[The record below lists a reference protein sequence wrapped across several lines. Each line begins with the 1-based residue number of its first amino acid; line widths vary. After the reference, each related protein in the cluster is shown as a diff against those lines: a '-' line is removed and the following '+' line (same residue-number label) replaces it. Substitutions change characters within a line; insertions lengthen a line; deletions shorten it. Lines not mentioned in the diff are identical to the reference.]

1 MTDQTTTTLKDNF
14 LQRPNANVQ
23 AGGCCRQTNSNVTLV
38 SNSAP
43 VAASGCGCE
52 PGKPM
57 ATVVND
63 QGITV
68 SACCG
73 KPVNGDKKSTA
84 CCG

>member
-1 MTDQTTTTLKDNF
+1 MTTKSNF
-14 LQRPNANVQ
+14 IEQANANVE
-23 AGGCCRQTNSNVTLV
+23 ADACCGQSGSNVTLV

-52 PGKPM
+52 PGKPV
-57 ATVVND
+57 ATITNP

-73 KPVNGDKKSTA
+73 KPVSTDKNSTS

>member
-1 MTDQTTTTLKDNF
+1 MTTKSDFIELT
-14 LQRPNANVQ
+14 NANVETG
-23 AGGCCRQTNSNVTLV
+23 ACCAQSGSNVTLV
-38 SNSAP
+38 SNATP

-52 PGKPM
+52 PGKPV

-63 QGITV
+63 QGINV

-73 KPVNGDKKSTA
+73 KPVSNNKNSTA

>member
-1 MTDQTTTTLKDNF
+1 MTTKSDIIQLAS
-14 LQRPNANVQ
+14 ANVE
-23 AGGCCRQTNSNVTLV
+23 ASACCGPTNSNVTLV
-38 SNSAP
+38 GNSKP

-52 PGKPM
+52 PGKPV

-63 QGITV
+63 QGINV

-73 KPVNGDKKSTA
+73 KPVSADKNSTA